1 MFNTVVDVLFY
12 HTAHSPKHTY
22 RLIRQRFSDGAT
34 GLWPIFRM
42 QRYALFLYPPN
53 ISAKKFYLFFEAFRP
68 GKNERFDCRKSN
80 QIKFEITPYVS
91 GGEDGE
97 LPQAPTAAA
106 QLRQRYTAPRKSPD
120 DCNVS
125 PCDTPSAPNPNHNIE
140 S

>member
-1 MFNTVVDVLFY
+1 MFFFIIR
-12 HTAHSPKHTY
+12 HTAQNTPIALSVKD
-22 RLIRQRFSDGAT
+22 LAMAQRAFGLYFGCKDTHYFSICQ
-34 GLWPIFRM
+34 IFP
-42 QRYALFLYPPN
+42 QKILF
-53 ISAKKFYLFFEAFRP
+53 IFEAFRP

-97 LPQAPTAAA
+97 LPQALTAAA

>member
-1 MFNTVVDVLFY
+1 MFFFIIR
-12 HTAHSPKHTY
+12 HTAQNTPIALSVKD
-22 RLIRQRFSDGAT
+22 LAMVQRAFGLYFGCKDTHYFSICQ
-34 GLWPIFRM
+34 IFP
-42 QRYALFLYPPN
+42 Q
-53 ISAKKFYLFFEAFRP
+53 KKFYLFFEAFRP
-68 GKNERFDCRKSN
+68 GKKERFDCRKSN

>member
-1 MFNTVVDVLFY
+1 MFFFIIR
-12 HTAHSPKHTY
+12 HTAQNTPIALSVKD
-22 RLIRQRFSDGAT
+22 LAMAQRAFGLYFGCKDTHYFSICQ
-34 GLWPIFRM
+34 IFP
-42 QRYALFLYPPN
+42 QKNSIYFSKP
-53 ISAKKFYLFFEAFRP
+53 SDQAFRP
-68 GKNERFDCRKSN
+68 SKNERFDCRKSN

-125 PCDTPSAPNPNHNIE
+125 PYGTPSAPNPNHNIE

>member
-1 MFNTVVDVLFY
+1 MFFFIIR
-12 HTAHSPKHTY
+12 HTAQNTPIALSVKD
-22 RLIRQRFSDGAT
+22 LAMAQRAFGLYFGCKDTHYFSICQ
-34 GLWPIFRM
+34 IFP
-42 QRYALFLYPPN
+42 QKNSIYFSKP
-53 ISAKKFYLFFEAFRP
+53 SEAFRP

>member
-1 MFNTVVDVLFY
+1 MFFFIIR
-12 HTAHSPKHTY
+12 HTAQNTPIALSVKD
-22 RLIRQRFSDGAT
+22 LAMVQRAFGLYFGCKDTHYFSICQ
-34 GLWPIFRM
+34 IFP
-42 QRYALFLYPPN
+42 QKNSIYFSKP
-53 ISAKKFYLFFEAFRP
+53 SAFRP

-80 QIKFEITPYVS
+80 QIRFEITPYVS